1 MQLMDEHYMKYPASG
16 VLTME
21 DHLRDLGY
29 TANHKRVRRLL
40 RLMGLEA
47 IYPKKKLSILGN
59 GKYIR
64 PYLLRGLSIKRMNQ
78 VWAIDITY
86 IPMQKGFMYLTAV
99 IDLYSRFV
107 VSWGVSNSLTSE
119 ASLKVVKEAVE
130 EFGCPQ
136 IINSD
141 QGSQFTCQ
149 EWINFWQDKTT
160 KISMDGKGRAIDNI
174 FIERLW
180 RTIKYN
186 HVYLRPAKDGLELYK
201 GLQEYFKYYNYERSH
216 QGINR
221 KKPFDLYNAAA

>member
-1 MQLMDEHYMKYPASG
+1 MKYPSSG

-29 TANHKRVRRLL
+29 TVNHKRVRRLL
-40 RLMGLEA
+40 RLMGLQA

-64 PYLLRGLSIKRMNQ
+64 PYLLKGLSVKKTNQ

-86 IPMQKGFMYLTAV
+86 IPMRKGFMYLTAV

-107 VSWGVSNSLTSE
+107 VSWGISNSLTSE
-119 ASLKVVKEAVE
+119 GSLKVVKDAVE
-130 EFGCPQ
+130 EYGCPE

-149 EWINFWQDKTT
+149 EWINFWEDKNT
-160 KISMDGKGRAIDNI
+160 KVSMDGKGRAIDNI

-180 RTIKYN
+180 RTVKYN
-186 HVYLRPAKDGLELYK
+186 HVYLRPANDGLELYQ
-201 GLQEYFKYYNYERSH
+201 GLQEYFRYYNYDRSH

-221 KKPFDLYNAAA
+221 KKPSDLYNTAA